1 MISKN
6 IIDKFRIK
14 MQNIIK
20 YQNTC
25 NNKSFHNLFIN
36 KKKKRVKNMFN
47 ILKCTLIKILKQ
59 PSKA

>member
-36 KKKKRVKNMFN
+36 KKKE
-47 ILKCTLIKILKQ
+47 
-59 PSKA
+59 SKKHA

>member
-20 YQNTC
+20 YQNTY
-25 NNKSFHNLFIN
+25 NNKSFHNLFTN
-36 KKKKRVKNMFN
+36 KKERVKNMLN